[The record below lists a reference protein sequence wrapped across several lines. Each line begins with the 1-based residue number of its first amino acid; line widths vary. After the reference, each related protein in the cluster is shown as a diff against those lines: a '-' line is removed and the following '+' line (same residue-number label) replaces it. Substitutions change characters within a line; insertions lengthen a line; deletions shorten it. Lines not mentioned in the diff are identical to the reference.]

1 VSRRP
6 LIAANWKMHGT
17 VASVQAYLE
26 ALVDRVGAAGPE
38 VVVCPPFTLLPAAVL
53 IATGSKVAIGAQNCH
68 WEDSGAFTGEVAPAM
83 LAELGVRWVI
93 AGHSERRQYFG
104 ESDATAGAR
113 AKAAQ
118 RAGLDVIFCVGET
131 LEQREA
137 GETLAVLERQ
147 STAIE
152 GLDPAHLALAYEP
165 IWAIGTGKTA
175 TATQAQEAHA
185 ALRRRAGE
193 LLGEPAAAGLRI
205 LYGGSV
211 KPDNAAVLLAEKDV
225 DGALVGGASLDVEGF
240 WAIIHAAPG
249 EHRGAE
255 E

>member
-1 VSRRP
+1 MSRRP